1 MNTSRPEPTPSSQ
14 GHLTPWVGRIM
25 LLNAVVVVLLQTV
38 FTAPLFAD
46 LLRFA
51 PEQTLTRPWTLVTY
65 MFVHGGVLHLA
76 GNLLLLFV
84 FGPPVERRFG
94 GRAFLLFYLY
104 CGVGAAAFTLGLTT
118 LLPVPPLLGGFGAVL
133 GTALAFALAQPEAT
147 IALPPLGVRVSAKAL
162 VAVLAG
168 VNVVLALWLN
178 DGAAH
183 LGYLGGMVASYVF
196 FRLQQLGSRGEREEP
211 KSIARRPVMAPIP
224 VRQGSAV
231 TEVRPAL
238 ARPEPREEYP
248 AEEVDRVLDKISAS
262 GIQSLTPDERRFLDE
277 VSKRKR
283 KDLH

>member
-1 MNTSRPEPTPSSQ
+1 MSKSRLETSPLHS
-14 GHLTPWVGRIM
+14 HLTPWVGRIM
-25 LLNAVVVVLLQTV
+25 LVNAVILVLLQTV
-38 FTAPLFAD
+38 FTAPLFTD

-51 PEQTLTRPWTLVTY
+51 PDQALARPWTFLSY

-84 FGPPVERRFG
+84 FGPPVEQRMG
-94 GRAFLLFYLY
+94 GRAFLLYYLY
-104 CGVGAAAFTLGLTT
+104 CGLSAAIFTLGLASF
-118 LLPVPPLLGGFGAVL
+118 LPVPPLLGATGAAFGA
-133 GTALAFALAQPEAT
+133 AIAFAFAQPEAT
-147 IALPPLGVRVSAKAL
+147 TTLVPLPLRVSARSL
-162 VAVLAG
+162 VALLAG
-168 VNVVLALWLN
+168 VNLVLALWFN

-183 LGYLGGMVASYVF
+183 LGYLGGLAAGYAF
-196 FRLQQLGSRGEREEP
+196 FRLQGLAGRRQREEP

-248 AEEVDRVLDKISAS
+248 ADEVDRVLDKISAF
-262 GIQSLTPDERRFLDE
+262 GIQSLTADERRFLDE